1 MPRSFTKD
9 IQYYRFCLYGFFKNL
24 RFFEA
29 FLLLFFL
36 EKGLSFFAIGTL
48 YAAREITVNIFEI
61 PSGILADSLG
71 RRRTMIIAFVFY
83 ILSFIVFFFAV
94 DYLGFLIA
102 MIVFSLGE
110 AFRSGNNKAMIYHY
124 LSIKGWQDQ
133 KVHYYGNTR
142 SWSQMGSALSALS
155 GAAIVFISGSYRYIF
170 LFSIIPYI
178 LDLILVA
185 SYPRFL
191 DGDMQKPEWRKMRSR
206 FVDSFFTLVGALKTP
221 KVLAI
226 LGNLSSYSGY
236 YKAVKDYLQP
246 VIAVWALSL
255 PFLPGLSDEQRSSL
269 MVGLMFFV
277 VYMLSSIASRSSG
290 RFSESFTSLSAPLNL
305 TLLLGLGCGIL
316 SGFFYIQELWVLS
329 IVLFVMVYLIENL
342 RKPVGVAYLGSSID
356 KNALAS
362 VLSVD
367 SQLKSLMAAVLAPL
381 IGIFADLY
389 GVGWG
394 LMMISAAILIFAP
407 LIMLKAKHKA

>member
-1 MPRSFTKD
+1 M
-9 IQYYRFCLYGFFKNL
+9 YGFFKNL

-29 FLLLFFL
+29 FLILFFL

-83 ILSFIVFFFAV
+83 ILSFILFYFAKDYPGFAV
-94 DYLGFLIA
+94 A

-124 LSIKGWQDQ
+124 LSSKGWEDQ
-133 KVHYYGNTR
+133 KVHYYGHTR
-142 SWSQMGSALSALS
+142 SWSQMGSALSAIS

-191 DGDMQKPEWRKMRSR
+191 DGDMQKPEWKKIKYKFADAFR
-206 FVDSFFTLVGALKTP
+206 TLIQALKTRR
-221 KVLAI
+221 VLSI
-226 LGNLSSYSGY
+226 LGNLSSFSGY

-255 PFLPGLSDEQRSSL
+255 PFMPGLSDEQRSSL
-269 MVGLMFFV
+269 MVGLVFFV
-277 VYMLSSIASRSSG
+277 VYMLSSVASRSSG

-305 TLLLGLGCGIL
+305 TLILGLGCGIL
-316 SGFFYIQELWVLS
+316 SGFFYTQELWVIS
-329 IVLFVMVYLIENL
+329 ILLFIAVYMIENI

-356 KNALAS
+356 KSILAS
-362 VLSVD
+362 ILSVD

-381 IGIFADLY
+381 IGIFADFY
-389 GVGWG
+389 GVGWA
-394 LMMISAAILIFAP
+394 LMIISAALLILTP
-407 LIMLKAKHKA
+407 LIMLKAKKKA

>member
-1 MPRSFTKD
+1 
-9 IQYYRFCLYGFFKNL
+9 
-24 RFFEA
+24 
-29 FLLLFFL
+29 
-36 EKGLSFFAIGTL
+36 
-48 YAAREITVNIFEI
+48 
-61 PSGILADSLG
+61 
-71 RRRTMIIAFVFY
+71 
-83 ILSFIVFFFAV
+83 
-94 DYLGFLIA
+94 
-102 MIVFSLGE
+102 
-110 AFRSGNNKAMIYHY
+110 
-124 LSIKGWQDQ
+124 
-133 KVHYYGNTR
+133 
-142 SWSQMGSALSALS
+142 
-155 GAAIVFISGSYRYIF
+155 
-170 LFSIIPYI
+170 
-178 LDLILVA
+178 
-185 SYPRFL
+185 
-191 DGDMQKPEWRKMRSR
+191 
-206 FVDSFFTLVGALKTP
+206 
-221 KVLAI
+221 
-226 LGNLSSYSGY
+226 
-236 YKAVKDYLQP
+236 
-246 VIAVWALSL
+246 
-255 PFLPGLSDEQRSSL
+255 
-269 MVGLMFFV
+269 MFFV